1 MFYLTIGIKLV
12 AGLVSLFLVTRLVGK
27 KSLSEFTPFDF
38 VYALVLGGIL
48 EETLYDEQ
56 VTVLH
61 LLFAVAIWGL
71 LIYSMESLIQRAERL
86 KTWIHGEPAVLIH
99 DHRLNLGALKRNH
112 IELEQLRGMLR
123 QEGSF
128 SLRRVRYAIMEVD
141 GNVSVMIDDAGEDV
155 FSYMVIDEGVIET
168 GTLETLGKD
177 AQWLRAEL
185 GRSDTENLVYA
196 EWSAEE
202 GFYLID
208 YDEVLDEKI
217 RIES

>member
-1 MFYLTIGIKLV
+1 
-12 AGLVSLFLVTRLVGK
+12 
-27 KSLSEFTPFDF
+27 
-38 VYALVLGGIL
+38 
-48 EETLYDEQ
+48 
-56 VTVLH
+56 
-61 LLFAVAIWGL
+61 
-71 LIYSMESLIQRAERL
+71 
-86 KTWIHGEPAVLIH
+86 
-99 DHRLNLGALKRNH
+99 
-112 IELEQLRGMLR
+112 MLR

-128 SLRRVRYAIMEVD
+128 SLRRVRYAIIEVD

>member
-86 KTWIHGEPAVLIH
+86 KTWIHG
-99 DHRLNLGALKRNH
+99 
-112 IELEQLRGMLR
+112 
-123 QEGSF
+123 
-128 SLRRVRYAIMEVD
+128 
-141 GNVSVMIDDAGEDV
+141 
-155 FSYMVIDEGVIET
+155 
-168 GTLETLGKD
+168 
-177 AQWLRAEL
+177 
-185 GRSDTENLVYA
+185 
-196 EWSAEE
+196 
-202 GFYLID
+202 
-208 YDEVLDEKI
+208 
-217 RIES
+217 